1 MAVTHVQRSA
11 LLPFA
16 QADLFAMVADVRAYP
31 DFLPWCDSIEVLSES
46 AERVEARV
54 NARAAGVS
62 QSFITCNQM
71 YPNHCIELSLVE
83 GPFEQFAG
91 RWEFTALGDGSVT
104 GCKLRWTCVLNSR
117 ARTPFC
123 AAPLVRC
130 LSAPAPRWWSAF
142 ASVQQRCMAASCR
155 ECHRGLRAA

>member
-71 YPNHCIELSLVE
+71 HPNHCIELSLVE

-104 GCKLRWTCVLNSR
+104 GCKLALDLRFELARKNPLLRRTFGALFER
-117 ARTPFC
+117 ASTTLVECFC
-123 AAPLVRC
+123 ERATTLYGGK
-130 LSAPAPRWWSAF
+130 LS
-142 ASVQQRCMAASCR
+142 
-155 ECHRGLRAA
+155 